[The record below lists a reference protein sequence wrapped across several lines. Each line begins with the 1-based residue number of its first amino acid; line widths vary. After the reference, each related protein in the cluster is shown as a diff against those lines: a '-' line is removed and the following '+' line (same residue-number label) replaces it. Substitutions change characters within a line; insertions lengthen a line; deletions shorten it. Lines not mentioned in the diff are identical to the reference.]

1 MPATTRTM
9 SKRLLSSIS
18 KDVELH
24 LPKVFSP
31 KAALQ
36 KVVVKPKRRQ
46 KHSKHHIRRQAKK
59 KPHPNQDSKQQKPAR
74 GHTNIDFSWNTRC
87 NYVCERPDLVS
98 SVLQLALNTG
108 MAVIRATPLVGKTT
122 LLRLIGYHII
132 LHNPELEPQEYL
144 DEQVTRA
151 RKDNARYRT
160 HKPNAKL
167 IYLIDEA
174 QGSYED
180 EEFWISELRSR
191 YTRSSR
197 IFVLVCLY
205 GAAGISEIQ
214 EPFIESQASK
224 VDDLNRIELRPSKS
238 SSLCM
243 LFKSHETLT
252 AVSKWILENRLDPD
266 SVDRVAVA
274 EYLHSATDGHPGMVG
289 LILGYF
295 EMLIAQNIEKRRRW
309 SPDFC
314 HEILVEHDFLLEFL
328 TQWGRGVWTV
338 VGEQHLK
345 NYLTRH
351 PSCSHLKYSDVADAL
366 RKVARLPNGYTESG
380 TNKTDALAFCYKM
393 GFLHAEYLKHE
404 SSEVTYIFA
413 SPIHRRIAYRRL
425 IPGPP
430 AGTSS
435 DTITLQQ
442 ACLNAIERFS
452 PSVLHH
458 RSPSSNTS
466 CQSNANWGIPEAVF
480 QDEMYCC
487 LNQELHNL
495 PILSEYAETK
505 DGRIDFF
512 IFGKRWGI
520 EILQSGTHGRLE
532 EHVDRFKAGG
542 KYHKWGILEDYIILN
557 FCSKSS
563 LDALK
568 IKDIDTQSH
577 IRHVVIDANERIA
590 QVYTYDKQLQTIL
603 NLGEG
608 RTRSHSPEEQTS
620 SGESD
625 IRMTLRDR
633 EIELEQ
639 VKKRTEEALKK
650 MNQLQLQLAKR

>member
-1 MPATTRTM
+1 
-9 SKRLLSSIS
+9 
-18 KDVELH
+18 
-24 LPKVFSP
+24 
-31 KAALQ
+31 
-36 KVVVKPKRRQ
+36 
-46 KHSKHHIRRQAKK
+46 
-59 KPHPNQDSKQQKPAR
+59 
-74 GHTNIDFSWNTRC
+74 
-87 NYVCERPDLVS
+87 
-98 SVLQLALNTG
+98 
-108 MAVIRATPLVGKTT
+108 
-122 LLRLIGYHII
+122 
-132 LHNPELEPQEYL
+132 
-144 DEQVTRA
+144 
-151 RKDNARYRT
+151 
-160 HKPNAKL
+160 
-167 IYLIDEA
+167 
-174 QGSYED
+174 
-180 EEFWISELRSR
+180 
-191 YTRSSR
+191 
-197 IFVLVCLY
+197 
-205 GAAGISEIQ
+205 
-214 EPFIESQASK
+214 
-224 VDDLNRIELRPSKS
+224 
-238 SSLCM
+238 M

-289 LILGYF
+289 LILGCF
-295 EMLIAQNIEKRRRW
+295 EMLISQNIQKHRRW

-338 VGEQHLK
+338 VGEKHLK
-345 NYLTRH
+345 NYLTRS
-351 PSCSHLKYSDVADAL
+351 PSCSHLKYSDVTDAL

-380 TNKTDALAFCYKM
+380 MNETDALAFFYKM
-393 GFLHAEYLKHE
+393 GFLHAEYLKHG

-435 DTITLQQ
+435 DTTALQQ

-452 PSVLHH
+452 PSILHH

-466 CQSNANWGIPEAVF
+466 RQSNTNWGIPEAAL
-480 QDEMYCC
+480 QDEMYFC
-487 LNQELHNL
+487 LSQELHNI
-495 PILSEYAETK
+495 PILSEYVETK

-512 IFGKRWGI
+512 IFGKKGGI
-520 EILQSGTHGRLE
+520 EILQSGNNGRLE
-532 EHVDRFKAGG
+532 EHVDRFKAGE
-542 KYHKWGILEDYIILN
+542 KYHKWGIVEDYIILN

-568 IKDIDTQSH
+568 IKDIGTQSH
-577 IRHVVIDANERIA
+577 IRHVVIDANERIT

-625 IRMTLRDR
+625 IYMTLRDR

-639 VKKRTEEALKK
+639 VKEEALRKI
-650 MNQLQLQLAKR
+650 NQLQLQLGKR